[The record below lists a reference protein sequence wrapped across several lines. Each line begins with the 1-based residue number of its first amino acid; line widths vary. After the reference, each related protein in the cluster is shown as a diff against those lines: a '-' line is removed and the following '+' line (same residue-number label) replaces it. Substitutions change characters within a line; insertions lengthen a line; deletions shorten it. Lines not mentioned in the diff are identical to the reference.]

1 MREGQVDGIL
11 SLGDSIVS
19 NNGKAVLTM
28 QTDGNLVLTCQTT
41 DVVLWSSKTNGVDQ
55 GLRIQVLLLTY

>member
-1 MREGQVDGIL
+1 MREGQVAGIL

-28 QTDGNLVLTCQTT
+28 QTDGNLVLTCQTNE
-41 DVVLWSSKTNGVDQ
+41 VVLWSSKTSGVDQ
-55 GLRIQVLLLTY
+55 GLRIQV